1 MNNYFAENLKYLRE
15 EKGWSQS
22 ELSRQTVRVCNI
34 HNKDVPEEKHIKP
47 ITQASIAR
55 WEAGENSPSIDNL
68 VVLEETLFVRLPDLI
83 GKNLKDNKEEKVKLS
98 KEQEKELQKLKTE
111 ENSKAITKIQ
121 AEKDER
127 IRILQETQKN
137 RIPEA
142 VEKIYNKIIKI

>member
-34 HNKDVPEEKHIKP
+34 HNKDVPEEKQIKP

-98 KEQEKELQKLKTE
+98 KEQEKELLKDVLKRKGFLDENEELSE
-111 ENSKAITKIQ
+111 ENFNMLINFAKANKQFIM
-121 AEKDER
+121 KDNDKE
-127 IRILQETQKN
+127 
-137 RIPEA
+137 
-142 VEKIYNKIIKI
+142 

>member
-98 KEQEKELQKLKTE
+98 KEQEKELLKDVLKRKGFLDENEELSE
-111 ENSKAITKIQ
+111 ENFNTLIEFAKANKQFIM
-121 AEKDER
+121 KDHD
-127 IRILQETQKN
+127 
-137 RIPEA
+137 
-142 VEKIYNKIIKI
+142 NK

>member
-15 EKGWSQS
+15 SKGWSQS

-34 HNKDVPEEKHIKP
+34 HNKDLPKEKHIKP

-83 GKNLKDNKEEKVKLS
+83 GKNLKNKEEEDVPDAEAPTKGMDIAVR
-98 KEQEKELQKLKTE
+98 ELQPVNALLPADVTV
-111 ENSKAITKIQ
+111 SGTTM
-121 AEKDER
+121 
-127 IRILQETQKN
+127 LSS
-137 RIPEA
+137 A
-142 VEKIYNKIIKI
+142 VE

>member
-98 KEQEKELQKLKTE
+98 KEQEKELLKDVLKRKGFLDENEELSE
-111 ENSKAITKIQ
+111 ENFNMLINFAKANKQFIM
-121 AEKDER
+121 KDNGKE
-127 IRILQETQKN
+127 
-137 RIPEA
+137 
-142 VEKIYNKIIKI
+142 